1 MLEAAVRQLSLSTL
15 AAEALA
21 QGVPVRFRAT
31 GDSMYPTIRDGEVI
45 RVAPVADERIGVG
58 DIVLYRA
65 EGGVRLLAHRLVAI
79 SETPGGRRFHL
90 RGDAKGGCDAP
101 LPAAEVIGRVEA
113 VSRGGI
119 EVRVQG
125 RLARTHHIARATAI
139 ALTAT
144 TTRGWAAIAP
154 YFCYSHA
161 TDRLTSSLKR

>member
-21 QGVPVRFRAT
+21 QGVAVRFRAT

-45 RVAPVADERIGVG
+45 RVAPVAVDRIGVG
-58 DIVLYRA
+58 DILLYRA
-65 EGGVRLLAHRLVAI
+65 KGGVRLLAHRLVAI

-101 LPAAEVIGRVEA
+101 LPAAEVIGRVET
-113 VSRGGI
+113 VTRRGV

-125 RLARTHHIARATAI
+125 RLARARHIAHAAATA
-139 ALTAT
+139 LKAT
-144 TTRGWAAIAP
+144 TTRGWAV
-154 YFCYSHA
+154 
-161 TDRLTSSLKR
+161 